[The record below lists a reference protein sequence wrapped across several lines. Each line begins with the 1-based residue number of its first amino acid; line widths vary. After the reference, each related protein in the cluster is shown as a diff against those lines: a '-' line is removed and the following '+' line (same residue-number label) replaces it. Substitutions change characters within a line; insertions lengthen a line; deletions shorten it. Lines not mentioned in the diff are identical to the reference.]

1 MRKNDTE
8 IFDAIFEPQNKAE
21 PRRSVLNIRH
31 REFNIIHRV
40 EDDAIYLS
48 SSSTFAGKVEIYQRR
63 IIRIIKH

>member
-8 IFDAIFEPQNKAE
+8 IFDAIFETQNIAKT
-21 PRRSVLNIRH
+21 RKSVLNIRH